1 MAEFSCSWRGN
12 GGSAVEV
19 RMCLA
24 RLDAERATLA
34 AQTGHTLRAADHHG
48 ECLQG
53 SWFDVV
59 EDVYTA
65 AI

>member
-1 MAEFSCSWRGN
+1 
-12 GGSAVEV
+12 
-19 RMCLA
+19 MCLA